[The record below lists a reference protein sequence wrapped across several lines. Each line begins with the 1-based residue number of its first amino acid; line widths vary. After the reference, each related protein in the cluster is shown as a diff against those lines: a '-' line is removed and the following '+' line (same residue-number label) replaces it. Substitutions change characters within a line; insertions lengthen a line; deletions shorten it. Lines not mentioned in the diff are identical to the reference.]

1 MSFIL
6 YWRVVGTI
14 RTKMVLSLT
23 EKQTGVAVFVL
34 VCYAVLLLVTGSYA
48 VHYTLNVSGGF
59 ALTAGLVSLMLPC
72 WELLQLLRQNQSDV
86 SSPPV

>member
-48 VHYTLNVSGGF
+48 VHYTLNISGGF
-59 ALTAGLVSLMLPC
+59 ALAAGLVSLMLPC
-72 WELLQLLRQNQSDV
+72 WELLRLLRQKSDV